1 MPAANTDKFIKVASN
16 TGWQLDA
23 SGISDASVTSFSLI
37 SATSLPTDTAVI
49 LTIDRVNSSG
59 VATPSLMERVV
70 GVMSGTTVTSCERGL
85 EGTAQAHA
93 AGAVVEIVI
102 SKSNINKLMEGI
114 LVEHGQDGKHTFSGL
129 TSKTTPIDADS
140 LPIVDSAASNVLKRL
155 TWANL
160 KANLAL
166 NTIPLNAPQG
176 FLING
181 KIVPSVTSNNLTV
194 ALKTLAGTDPS
205 ASDPVYCRIGDTVR
219 SITAAL
225 STTSAAGEVAV
236 LNSSSAELATKEI
249 DYFVYLFFKASDSSI
264 KIGFSRYPGG
274 NIASDF
280 GAWNTEKGL
289 YDKSAMGIAASDTGE
304 LIGRFAATN
313 SGSASYN
320 WSVPTF
326 TAANLIQRPIYE
338 TRLLDWVPTTSASAG
353 TYTTTSLS
361 YAKYKVSGSTVKA
374 DIVVSGTT
382 SSTPQNIR
390 ASLPFTSARDSFG
403 SGYSTDATATVSEI
417 VFTGAAIYSYLSGFV
432 NYSAGASRVLRAS
445 GEIEI

>member
-1 MPAANTDKFIKVASN
+1 MSK
-16 TGWQLDA
+16 
-23 SGISDASVTSFSLI
+23 I
-37 SATSLPTDTAVI
+37 SALGELAESPASTDEFVI
-49 LTIDRVNSSG
+49 VDKSDTTM
-59 VATPSLMERVV
+59 AA
-70 GVMSGTTVTSCERGL
+70 SGTTKRIQSQYVTIADASTTVKGKVELATDAEAATSTDTVRALTPSNGQSIVA
-85 EGTAQAHA
+85 GATVAA
-93 AGAVVEIVI
+93 AG
-102 SKSNINKLMEGI
+102 
-114 LVEHGQDGKHTFSGL
+114 
-129 TSKTTPIDADS
+129 KTTPVDADS
-140 LPIVDSAASNVLKRL
+140 IPLVDSAASNILKEL
-155 TWANL
+155 TWANV
-160 KANLAL
+160 KATLLTWLRLAT
-166 NTIPLNAPQG
+166 TIIPINAPQG

-205 ASDPVYCRIGDTVR
+205 ATDPVYVRIGDTVR

-225 STTSAAGEVAV
+225 TTTSAAGEVAV

-274 NIASDF
+274 NIGSDF

-326 TAANLIQRPIYE
+326 TAINLIQRPIYE

-417 VFTGAAIYSYLSGFV
+417 VFTGAVIYSYLAGFV
-432 NYSAGASRVLRAS
+432 NYSAGVTRVLRTS
-445 GEIEI
+445 GEFEI

>member
-1 MPAANTDKFIKVASN
+1 MSK
-16 TGWQLDA
+16 
-23 SGISDASVTSFSLI
+23 I
-37 SATSLPTDTAVI
+37 SALGELAEAPASTDEFVI
-49 LTIDRVNSSG
+49 VDKSDTTM
-59 VATPSLMERVV
+59 AA
-70 GVMSGTTVTSCERGL
+70 SGTTKRIQSQYVTIADSSTTVKGKVELATDAEAATSTDTVRALTPSNGQSIVA
-85 EGTAQAHA
+85 GATVAA
-93 AGAVVEIVI
+93 AG
-102 SKSNINKLMEGI
+102 
-114 LVEHGQDGKHTFSGL
+114 
-129 TSKTTPIDADS
+129 KTTPVDADS
-140 LPIVDSAASNVLKRL
+140 IPLVDSAASNVLKKL
-155 TWANL
+155 TWENI
-160 KANLAL
+160 KATLL
-166 NTIPLNAPQG
+166 TWLRLSTTIIPINAPQG

-326 TAANLIQRPIYE
+326 TAANLIQRPIYT
-338 TRLLDWVPTTSASAG
+338 TRELDYVSVLSVAAGTSP
-353 TYTTTSLS
+353 TYTTQFVN
-361 YAKYKVSGSTVKA
+361 KYRVSMDAIWVFNQWNNTAGGTAGAGTGVLYSTFPFS
-374 DIVVSGTT
+374 VSNYVANR
-382 SSTPQNIR
+382 SPV
-390 ASLPFTSARDSFG
+390 G
-403 SGYSTDATATVSEI
+403 SGWSHEGAGGTESVVTTVAGS
-417 VFTGAAIYSYLSGFV
+417 AANNFNMYYGGNAILGNDQS
-432 NYSAGASRVLRAS
+432 SADRSISVTHS
-445 GEIEI
+445 FKI